1 MGGEPSASEPRL
13 FDTLKQDVGRVRA
26 DVRREGLR
34 ASARRT
40 FAELEAFYLSAKRRQ
55 RLAGMGAV
63 RRWIYFAVWLLKSL
77 FLRLTPARRV
87 LLLVGLVLTAS
98 FRVSAGQ
105 SNLQVSNTPAIGI
118 ALVLLVLMLELK
130 DKLLARDELAAGR
143 AVQLALL
150 PAHPPVVAGWDIHL
164 YTRSANDVGGD
175 LVDWQEVGE
184 GRFGVA
190 VADVSG
196 KGLGAALLMARL
208 QATLRALAPDV
219 AALPELGARVNRIF
233 RRDGLPNSFAT
244 LVYAE
249 VGAGSGTVKILNA
262 GHMPPLV
269 LRNDRLEE
277 LPRGGPALGILPGAR
292 FDEQRV
298 DLQPG
303 ETLVVY
309 TDGVT
314 EAMNEADDFFG
325 EERLRPLLADAR
337 GLETARLAARI
348 VEAVDGFVGR
358 ARVHDDLS
366 LAVVR
371 RAG

>member
-1 MGGEPSASEPRL
+1 MKGEPAAREPGL
-13 FDTLKQDVGRVRA
+13 FDTLKQDVGQVRA
-26 DVRREGLR
+26 HVRREGLW

-40 FAELEAFYLSAKRRQ
+40 LAELEAFYLSAARRQ
-55 RLAGMGAV
+55 RLAGMGTV
-63 RRWIYFAVWLLKSL
+63 RRWVYFAAWLLKSL
-77 FLRLTPARRV
+77 FLRLTPVRRV
-87 LLLVGLVLTAS
+87 LLLLGLVFTVS
-98 FRVSAGQ
+98 FRFSASASGV
-105 SNLQVSNTPAIGI
+105 QVSNTPAAGI
-118 ALVLLVLMLELK
+118 ALVLLVLLLELK

-150 PAHPPVVAGWDIHL
+150 PAHPPGLTGWDIHL

-175 LVDWQEVGE
+175 LVDWQDLGE
-184 GRFGVA
+184 GCVGLA

-219 AALPELGARVNRIF
+219 AALPELGARANRIF

-244 LVYAE
+244 LVYLE
-249 VGAGSGTVKILNA
+249 LTAGRGTVTLLNA

-269 LRNDRLEE
+269 LRRGSLDE
-277 LPRGGPALGILPGAR
+277 LPRGGPALGILPEVR
-292 FDEQRV
+292 FDEQRI

-303 ETLVVY
+303 ETLVVC

-314 EAMNEADDFFG
+314 EAMNEAGDFFG
-325 EERLRPLLADAR
+325 EERLRPLVAPAAGLAAER
-337 GLETARLAARI
+337 VAARI
-348 VEAVDGFVGR
+348 VEAVDRFVGR
-358 ARVHDDLS
+358 APAHDDVS

-371 RAG
+371 RTG

>member
-1 MGGEPSASEPRL
+1 
-13 FDTLKQDVGRVRA
+13 VGQVRA
-26 DVRREGLR
+26 HVRREGLL

-40 FAELEAFYLSAKRRQ
+40 FAELETFYLSAARRQ
-55 RLAGMGAV
+55 RLAGMGTV
-63 RRWIYFAVWLLKSL
+63 RRWIYFAAWLLKSL

-87 LLLVGLVLTAS
+87 LLLVGLVLTLS
-98 FRVSAGQ
+98 FRVSAGE
-105 SNLQVSNTPAIGI
+105 SGVQVSNSPAAGI

-150 PAHPPVVAGWDIHL
+150 PRRPPVAAGWDVHL
-164 YTRSANDVGGD
+164 HTQSANDVGGD
-175 LVDWQEVGE
+175 LVDWQELDG
-184 GRFGVA
+184 GRVGVA

-196 KGLGAALLMARL
+196 KGLPAALLMARL

-219 AALPELGARVNRIF
+219 ADLPELGARVNRIF

-244 LVYAE
+244 LVYLE
-249 VGAGSGTVKILNA
+249 LGAAAGMVKVLNA

-269 LRNDRLEE
+269 LRDGGVGE
-277 LPRGGPALGILPGAR
+277 LPKGGPALGIVPEAR
-292 FDEQRV
+292 FAEQRIE
-298 DLQPG
+298 LQPG

-314 EAMNEADDFFG
+314 EAMNEAGDFFG
-325 EERLRPLLADAR
+325 EERLRPLLADAG
-337 GLETARLAARI
+337 GLQAERLAGRI
-348 VEAVDGFVGR
+348 VEAVDAFVGR
-358 ARVHDDLS
+358 ARVYDDLS

-371 RAG
+371 RTA